1 MLSFEIYYAGQ
12 GLPDDERMKELEA
25 LAVADPDK
33 NLLAFAD
40 LYPPHAAHTD
50 FILAREENR
59 TIGAVIIYRGFSFPS
74 VTVIS
79 SDQLLE
85 PRLLSVVIVDIE
97 GDFVTICP
105 PRQEELFSIQGE
117 IISRRPEYQMI
128 REGAPPEPKGPARR
142 VMREGLA
149 DLREFYSTIEF
160 PFWSDI
166 IFESGPY
173 MWVREDEKVVAAGG
187 VHFMTRD
194 TAQLGGVMTAPD
206 YRRKGYARS
215 ITTHLLTALSEHVDK
230 ASLYAPVDNKAAHA
244 LYRSLGFETVA
255 DRLMLMVRPAPF
267 S

>member
-1 MLSFEIYYAGQ
+1 MLSFEVYYARQ
-12 GLPDDERMKELEA
+12 GLPDEERMKELEV
-25 LAVADPDK
+25 LAAADPDK

-50 FILAREENR
+50 FILVREKDK

-79 SDQLLE
+79 SDQSLE
-85 PRLLSVVIVDIE
+85 PLLLSEVIEDIE

-105 PRQEELFSIQGE
+105 PRQEGLYGIQGE

-128 REGAPPEPKGPARR
+128 REGAPPEPEGPARR

-149 DLREFYSTIEF
+149 ELREFYSIIEF
-160 PFWSDI
+160 AFWSDV

-187 VHFMTRD
+187 VHFMTKD

-206 YRRKGYARS
+206 YRRRGYARS
-215 ITTHLLTALSEHVDK
+215 ITTHLLAALSEHVDK
-230 ASLYAPVDNKAAHA
+230 VSLYTPVDNKAAHA

-255 DRLMLMVRPAPF
+255 DRLMLMVRPVPF